1 MIIAKYFW
9 DLKERSLKEAE
20 KILKSPKHP
29 QFITKIVT
37 FLSRCDKPE
46 ELFSIMPKE
55 DFVEI
60 WPKVR
65 TYWIKR
71 ARVSDFRDWWETIY
85 EQLLEKYQLKT
96 RKAEGKPA
104 QFLQKFGSIIKEAR
118 IKKGL
123 SQRQLAQ
130 SIGMKQPDISSIE
143 DGKKNI
149 TLYTLLR
156 LCKILEIK
164 KIDMD

>member
-9 DLKERSLKEAE
+9 DLNEKSLKEAE

-29 QFITKIVT
+29 QFITKAVT

-46 ELFSIMPKE
+46 ELFSILPKE
-55 DFVEI
+55 KFVEI
-60 WPKVR
+60 WPKVSS
-65 TYWIKR
+65 YWIKR
-71 ARVSDFRDWWETIY
+71 TRESDYRDWWETIY
-85 EQLLEKYQLKT
+85 EQLLEKYQLKQ
-96 RKAEGKPA
+96 KNAKGKPA
-104 QFLQKFGSIIKEAR
+104 QFLQKFGVLIKEAR

-123 SQRQLAQ
+123 SQRQLAL
-130 SIGMKQPDISSIE
+130 SIGMKQPDISGIE
-143 DGKKNI
+143 DGRKNI